1 MSDHSEYLLPPRRG
15 RRLWLF
21 ACACVVASMVLG
33 QAALDTWSDLQLT
46 RKQIGQLSVVPPAPP
61 KPSRGEL
68 ETHARWAA
76 LQQERDFRWYP
87 LFAALEGAS
96 SDDIELL
103 EFQPEKSNGKVILR
117 GEARTVEALFD
128 YAQSLS
134 GQPAFASAV
143 LLRQKKKQRDS
154 LVVIAF
160 EIEATLAPSRLRKK
174 RSPL

>member
-1 MSDHSEYLLPPRRG
+1 MSDHSEYLLPPRRS
-15 RRLWLF
+15 RRLWFF
-21 ACACVVASMVLG
+21 ASACVVASMALG
-33 QAALDTWSDLQLT
+33 QAALDSWTELQRT
-46 RKQIGQLSVVPPAPP
+46 RRQIGQLSVTPPAPP
-61 KPSRGEL
+61 KPSRAEV

-134 GQPAFASAV
+134 EQPAFASAV

-154 LVVIAF
+154 LLVIAF
-160 EIEATLAPSRLRKK
+160 EIETTLAPSRLRRRK
-174 RSPL
+174 